1 MNNIELYKEEL
12 PLILKNQRDYERGKM
27 NLVISC
33 FFLRLS
39 NTLKQPALLH
49 FITGVLQN
57 LLRSNSQKEEE
68 IMKKNTLLLLVLVV
82 IPSLVILGFNSTVWA
97 QLQKK
102 PVLQKSQKK
111 AVLGKAVKL
120 PDLVVS
126 RIELTKKC
134 EIKVTIKNQGKG
146 GVPSRAYDPLHGVI
160 IQATAGNA
168 GWGGYHLSMI
178 DPAKKLK
185 RPGASVSYVGFKRAL
200 KAGENLTLKVA
211 ILDPNNTAKES
222 NTKNNSK
229 TVRLVCKKPGLSEA
243 KIIKPEAKVLEPRQI
258 KPDLTVKMMKIEPAN
273 PTTEDTIKFSAFITN
288 IGAADAPQSKA
299 GIRIGGETNPM
310 VWDKPVIT
318 PQSSNAIVRLKRL
331 TVPQNYRVTFIA
343 DAMDD
348 VSESDENNNEKY
360 LAFKVTESPPLQ
372 VVYPTNSQ
380 HFQILN
386 NKIKITVRFNK
397 PVNKNSVI
405 TKSSF
410 RINME
415 TDHNASGTIQWVNDS
430 ELIWTST
437 KNYHDL
443 CTFNPDCSFSLTI
456 TDTVTD
462 TFGKKLDGDKDGNPG
477 GNFTHVL
484 TIIG

>member
-1 MNNIELYKEEL
+1 MERVKSVLMVSFLVCVFISIMFSTSYAKTL
-12 PLILKNQRDYERGKM
+12 PD
-27 NLVISC
+27 LVVED
-33 FFLRLS
+33 LRLNRDCQVVVKVKNNGRGMVPDEVWTVHKPES
-39 NTLKQPALLH
+39 SGVFLHINGKRWGGASIWKFDAGKSLQRPGGTATYKSTLKVSGTAAIKATVDMTKQVKE
-49 FITGVLQN
+49 TN
-57 LLRSNSQKEEE
+57 ENNNSRREKLTC
-68 IMKKNTLLLLVLVV
+68 K
-82 IPSLVILGFNSTVWA
+82 A
-97 QLQKK
+97 Q
-102 PVLQKSQKK
+102 S
-111 AVLGKAVKL
+111 KL

-126 RIELTKKC
+126 RIELTEQCK
-134 EIKVTIKNQGKG
+134 IKVTIKNQGKG
-146 GVPSRAYDPLHGVI
+146 GVPNKAYDPLHGVI

-200 KAGENLTLKVA
+200 QAGENLTLKVA

-243 KIIKPEAKVLEPRQI
+243 KVLEPRQI

-288 IGAADAPQSKA
+288 IGAVDAPQSKA

-343 DAMDD
+343 DVMDD
-348 VSESDENNNEKY
+348 VNESDENNNEKY
-360 LAFKVTESPPLQ
+360 LNFKVTESPPLQ

-397 PVNKNSVI
+397 SVNKDSVI

-430 ELIWTST
+430 ELI
-437 KNYHDL
+437 
-443 CTFNPDCSFSLTI
+443 
-456 TDTVTD
+456 
-462 TFGKKLDGDKDGNPG
+462 
-477 GNFTHVL
+477 
-484 TIIG
+484 